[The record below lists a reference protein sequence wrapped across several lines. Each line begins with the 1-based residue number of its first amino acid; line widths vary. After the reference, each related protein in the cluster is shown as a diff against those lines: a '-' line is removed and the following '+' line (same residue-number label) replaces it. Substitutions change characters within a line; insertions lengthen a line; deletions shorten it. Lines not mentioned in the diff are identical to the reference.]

1 MKRTYSLSTSTM
13 TGTAMHR
20 STYLAAIWLTIL
32 LTCLCSTAVQA
43 QTVTVQYIHTDALG
57 SPVAVTN
64 EAGQVIERTLW
75 EPYGAAIG
83 KPNYDGPG
91 YTGHVMDGATGLTY
105 MQQRYYDKDIGRF
118 LSVDPVT
125 AYRNGDSRYFNRY
138 WYAAGNPYTF
148 TDPDGRWFGVAS
160 KVVKVIAK
168 GGNVAATVAGAVED
182 SKTLVSREATLG
194 QRAMAGAS
202 LLTEVFSPV
211 SARDVKAGVNAI
223 QAVDNAG
230 DGARGADFIVTS
242 GGTAVHSSQT
252 AMERSLRS
260 AGIEGTPISG
270 GMSYQLPNGVT
281 ARAMDPSGQAPRRTS
296 FDNAGGAPVTPEG
309 NVPQPPRGLS
319 RSERVDYVRERTHVE
334 QHE

>member
-64 EAGQVIERTLW
+64 EAGQVIERTNW

-125 AYRNGDSRYFNRY
+125 AYGGDMRHFNRY
-138 WYAAGNPYTF
+138 AYGYNNPYKFSDPNGCLPIFIPVFAGVMLMVHSEYANAPAPGEATRTVTPAEAAGTF
-148 TDPDGRWFGVAS
+148 TSALPPGRMAAGMKMAADIGKQAGQSSTRKHTGSYTNTHESGKTYDGKGSKARSQESGRRIERETGDKHVATDWTS
-160 KVVKVIAK
+160 AK
-168 GGNVAATVAGAVED
+168 NN
-182 SKTLVSREATLG
+182 REAFKQESSRLD
-194 QRAMAGAS
+194 S
-202 LLTEVFSPV
+202 
-211 SARDVKAGVNAI
+211 N
-223 QAVDNAG
+223 
-230 DGARGADFIVTS
+230 
-242 GGTAVHSSQT
+242 GG
-252 AMERSLRS
+252 
-260 AGIEGTPISG
+260 P
-270 GMSYQLPNGVT
+270 
-281 ARAMDPSGQAPRRTS
+281 
-296 FDNAGGAPVTPEG
+296 
-309 NVPQPPRGLS
+309 
-319 RSERVDYVRERTHVE
+319 RSENNHNKIESPGRKMREEDMKR
-334 QHE
+334 